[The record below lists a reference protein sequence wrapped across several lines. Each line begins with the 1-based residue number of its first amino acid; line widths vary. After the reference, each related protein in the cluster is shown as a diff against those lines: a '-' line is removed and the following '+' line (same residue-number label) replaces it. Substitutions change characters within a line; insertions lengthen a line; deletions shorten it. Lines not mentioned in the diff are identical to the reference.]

1 LPEFKYGYEEDS
13 ARVDRLGI
21 YTCHDDHPLGRFVVG
36 NGHTLRDNPKAQGLD
51 IREELIKFYK
61 QTYSANLMKLA
72 IYGKGMCLLVL
83 ERNDVVTPLRRA
95 VGHVDQMG
103 GGDVFAGGRQSER
116 TQALPRRHPD
126 CRRVDG
132 MCTRRLFV
140 WHLMRS
146 SCTERGAIPL
156 HPGSTS
162 SGSRLPHPRSV

>member
-1 LPEFKYGYEEDS
+1 LPEFKHKYEEDS

-103 GGDVFAGGRQSER
+103 GGEMFSPVEDKARELKRFPGDILTAAELMACAPAGY
-116 TQALPRRHPD
+116 
-126 CRRVDG
+126 
-132 MCTRRLFV
+132 
-140 WHLMRS
+140 
-146 SCTERGAIPL
+146 SCGI
-156 HPGSTS
+156 
-162 SGSRLPHPRSV
+162 